1 MSYNYKFL
9 KRKLYYKDFSIEN
22 LKKTDLEKLRI
33 WRNAQRK
40 VLRQNYILSKRDQKN
55 YFNKYIS
62 KQSKKKFP
70 EVILFAYKYKKEL
83 IGYGGFVY
91 ISWDNNR
98 AEVSYLLKTE
108 YTLNKEYY
116 KFYTSIY
123 FKLIKKIA
131 FKAIKFRRIFTE
143 TFVYRKNHIKL
154 LEKVGFKKEGI
165 LRKHNIKNKKAVNVI
180 VHSIVK

>member
-91 ISWDNNR
+91 I
-98 AEVSYLLKTE
+98 
-108 YTLNKEYY
+108 
-116 KFYTSIY
+116 
-123 FKLIKKIA
+123 
-131 FKAIKFRRIFTE
+131 
-143 TFVYRKNHIKL
+143 
-154 LEKVGFKKEGI
+154 
-165 LRKHNIKNKKAVNVI
+165 
-180 VHSIVK
+180 